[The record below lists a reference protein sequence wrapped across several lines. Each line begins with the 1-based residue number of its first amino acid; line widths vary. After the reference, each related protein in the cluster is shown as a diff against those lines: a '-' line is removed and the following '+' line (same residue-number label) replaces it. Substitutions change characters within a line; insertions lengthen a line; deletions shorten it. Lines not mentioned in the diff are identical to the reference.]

1 MAKCSGS
8 NPSKASSQAA
18 PTPPPLPHRNRAMNQ
33 PGKKKP
39 VEVTSVTREEI
50 DIFWRRKKMVE
61 EEHLMAAQKAA
72 ARLRAKALKEE
83 DYRRFEQLLREIID
97 GEDSEKAKARN
108 GGSKE
113 EQAKVGIKDWWTKS
127 KYAYLNQPAVKSM
140 NGSYTYVPQKIC
152 FSYCPPASYQMCT
165 ATSFGVF

>member
-1 MAKCSGS
+1 MAKCNDS
-8 NPSKASSQAA
+8 NQLK
-18 PTPPPLPHRNRAMNQ
+18 TPVTPPLPPQRNRATNK
-33 PGKKKP
+33 PGLKKP

-72 ARLRAKALKEE
+72 ARLRAKDFKEE

-97 GEDSEKAKARN
+97 SEDGSEKTKARN
-108 GGSKE
+108 GGAKE
-113 EQAKVGIKDWWTKS
+113 EKEKVGIKDWWTKS

-140 NGSYTYVPQKIC
+140 IGSYTYVPQKIC
-152 FSYCPPASYQMCT
+152 FSYCPPAPYQMCT